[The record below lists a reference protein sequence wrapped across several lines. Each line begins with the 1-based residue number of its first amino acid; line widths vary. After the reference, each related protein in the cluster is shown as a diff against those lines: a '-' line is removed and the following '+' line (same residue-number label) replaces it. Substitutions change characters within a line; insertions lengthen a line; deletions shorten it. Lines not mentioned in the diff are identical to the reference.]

1 VSVNPADSF
10 RAMSEQGLVIGVD
23 VGGTKTSVAALRGG
37 VTGPPLLRPTDRS
50 SAAAL
55 IAQIVAQVF
64 EVAAGEVPSAVGV
77 GIPSVVEFA
86 TGRARSSVNIP
97 LQDVPLRT
105 ELSQLL
111 GLPVFVDND
120 ATVAALAEAHD
131 AEGRLDVRSLVMFTV
146 GTGVGGGIV
155 IDGRA
160 YRGATGAAGEVG
172 HTLIAIDPRIP
183 PATSFP
189 QPGSLE
195 SLAAGHV
202 LDRLAHEAAQ
212 AHPDSALGRALAAHG
227 AVAGPDAVAAA
238 HAGDAVAIEC
248 LAHLGRRVGIG
259 VANAI
264 NTFDPQ
270 VVAIGGGVSSA
281 GELLLG
287 PARSAALEY
296 VLPGVGTETEIRIA
310 RSGPQAGVRGA
321 ALLARSE
328 LNSQNGEAR

>member
-1 VSVNPADSF
+1 MTAA
-10 RAMSEQGLVIGVD
+10 RLLIGVD
-23 VGGTKTSVAALRGG
+23 VGGTKMSVATLRGG
-37 VTGPPLLRPTDRS
+37 ATGQPLVAPTDRA
-50 SAAAL
+50 SAEAL
-55 IAQIVAQVF
+55 IAQIVAQVH
-64 EVAAGEVPSAVGV
+64 EVAGGESPSAVGI

-86 TGRARSSVNIP
+86 TGRVRSSVNIP
-97 LQDVPLRT
+97 LQDVPLRKV
-105 ELSQLL
+105 LSDRL

-131 AEGRLDVRSLVMFTV
+131 AQGRLDVRSLVMFTV

-155 IDGRA
+155 IDGRS
-160 YRGATGAAGEVG
+160 YRGASGAAGELG
-172 HTLIAIDPRIP
+172 HTLIAIDERIP
-183 PATSFP
+183 DATSFP

-202 LDRLAHEAAQ
+202 LDRLAREAAQ
-212 AHPDSALGRALAAHG
+212 AHPDSALGRVLAARG
-227 AVAGPDAVAAA
+227 ALAGPDALAAA
-238 HAGDAVAIEC
+238 QAGDAVAIEC
-248 LAHLGRRVGIG
+248 LATLGRRVGIG

-281 GELLLG
+281 GDLLLG

-296 VLPGVGTETEIRIA
+296 VLPGVGTATEIRIA

>member
-1 VSVNPADSF
+1 MTEA
-10 RAMSEQGLVIGVD
+10 RLLIGVD
-23 VGGTKTSVAALRGG
+23 VGGTKTSVASMRGG
-37 VTGPPLLRPTDRS
+37 AVGQPLVRPTERS
-50 SAAAL
+50 SAEAL
-55 IAQIVAQVF
+55 LAQIVAQVR
-64 EVAAGEVPSAVGV
+64 EVAAGASPAAVGV

-86 TGRARSSVNIP
+86 TGRVRSSVNIP

-105 ELSQLL
+105 VLSDRL

-131 AEGRLDVRSLVMFTV
+131 AQGRLDVRSLVMFTV

-155 IDGRA
+155 IDGRS
-160 YRGATGAAGEVG
+160 YRGATGAAGELG
-172 HTLIAIDPRIP
+172 MTLVSIDERIP
-183 PATSFP
+183 AATRFP

-195 SLAAGHV
+195 SFAAGHV
-202 LDRLAHEAAQ
+202 LDRLAREAADE
-212 AHPDSALGRALAAHG
+212 HPDSALGAVLAERG

-238 HAGDAVAIEC
+238 KAGDAVAIKC
-248 LAHLGRRVGIG
+248 VATLGRHLGVG

-287 PARSAALEY
+287 PARAVALEY
-296 VLPGVGTETEIRIA
+296 VLPGVGTATEIRIA

-328 LNSQNGEAR
+328 LKRQNGEAR